1 MRRSPRVTLF
11 IERSGLNFL
20 FYKGNSVTCLVTK
33 NSSSR
38 IPPCN
43 RSLSSFKKTYDFIS
57 LASVT
62 ISRHNFLCGAA
73 ERMRT
78 DRHNVHWIKKEKEKI
93 IPPVKDYMHEKDIF
107 RWLHSEFSFFF
118 YVFFFFYFVFN
129 SSGRVFALELL
140 RVALF
145 LKKKKQSPIWSV
157 ELHQTQASSY
167 KAVMFA
173 SKAQLCQRA
182 LQAPPLR
189 SSLRDEKPAVDL
201 CPSVAVRQL
210 MVWASSRLFPSL
222 MRFDRDCCS
231 PVSLEDKHELNIKWN
246 HNTDE
251 LLNDLQHL

>member
-1 MRRSPRVTLF
+1 MTSLWVF
-11 IERSGLNFL
+11 FL
-20 FYKGNSVTCLVTK
+20 F
-33 NSSSR
+33 
-38 IPPCN
+38 
-43 RSLSSFKKTYDFIS
+43 
-57 LASVT
+57 
-62 ISRHNFLCGAA
+62 LC
-73 ERMRT
+73 
-78 DRHNVHWIKKEKEKI
+78 
-93 IPPVKDYMHEKDIF
+93 
-107 RWLHSEFSFFF
+107 
-118 YVFFFFYFVFN
+118 FFFFFI
-129 SSGRVFALELL
+129 SSSTVQDAYLHSSSCESRF
-140 RVALF
+140 F

-231 PVSLEDKHELNIKWN
+231 PVSLEDKHELNIKWS

>member
-118 YVFFFFYFVFN
+118 YVFFFF
-129 SSGRVFALELL
+129 
-140 RVALF
+140 LF
-145 LKKKKQSPIWSV
+145 RLQQFRTRICTRAPASRAFFKKKKNKVQFGASNCIKLRQVVTKPWC
-157 ELHQTQASSY
+157 LHPKPSSASGHYRPHPSDPHCEM
-167 KAVMFA
+167 KN
-173 SKAQLCQRA
+173 
-182 LQAPPLR
+182 LR
-189 SSLRDEKPAVDL
+189 WTCVQ
-201 CPSVAVRQL
+201 V
-210 MVWASSRLFPSL
+210 
-222 MRFDRDCCS
+222 
-231 PVSLEDKHELNIKWN
+231 
-246 HNTDE
+246 
-251 LLNDLQHL
+251 LLWDS

>member
-1 MRRSPRVTLF
+1 MTSLWVF
-11 IERSGLNFL
+11 FL
-20 FYKGNSVTCLVTK
+20 F
-33 NSSSR
+33 
-38 IPPCN
+38 
-43 RSLSSFKKTYDFIS
+43 
-57 LASVT
+57 
-62 ISRHNFLCGAA
+62 LC
-73 ERMRT
+73 
-78 DRHNVHWIKKEKEKI
+78 
-93 IPPVKDYMHEKDIF
+93 
-107 RWLHSEFSFFF
+107 
-118 YVFFFFYFVFN
+118 FFFFII
-129 SSGRVFALELL
+129 SSSTVQDAYLHSSSCESR
-140 RVALF
+140 F
-145 LKKKKQSPIWSV
+145 LKKKKKQSPIWSV

-231 PVSLEDKHELNIKWN
+231 PVSLEDKHELNIKWS

>member
-1 MRRSPRVTLF
+1 M
-11 IERSGLNFL
+11 
-20 FYKGNSVTCLVTK
+20 
-33 NSSSR
+33 
-38 IPPCN
+38 
-43 RSLSSFKKTYDFIS
+43 KKTYSDDFTLS
-57 LASVT
+57 
-62 ISRHNFLCGAA
+62 FL
-73 ERMRT
+73 
-78 DRHNVHWIKKEKEKI
+78 
-93 IPPVKDYMHEKDIF
+93 
-107 RWLHSEFSFFF
+107 SFFMF
-118 YVFFFFYFVFN
+118 LFFFYFVFT

-145 LKKKKQSPIWSV
+145 FKKKKQSPLWSV

-231 PVSLEDKHELNIKWN
+231 PVSLEDKHELNIKWS

>member
-1 MRRSPRVTLF
+1 MTSLWVF
-11 IERSGLNFL
+11 FL
-20 FYKGNSVTCLVTK
+20 F
-33 NSSSR
+33 
-38 IPPCN
+38 
-43 RSLSSFKKTYDFIS
+43 
-57 LASVT
+57 
-62 ISRHNFLCGAA
+62 LC
-73 ERMRT
+73 
-78 DRHNVHWIKKEKEKI
+78 
-93 IPPVKDYMHEKDIF
+93 
-107 RWLHSEFSFFF
+107 
-118 YVFFFFYFVFN
+118 FFFFFI
-129 SSGRVFALELL
+129 SSSTVQDAYLHSSSCESRF
-140 RVALF
+140 F
-145 LKKKKQSPIWSV
+145 KKKKKQSPIWSV

>member
-1 MRRSPRVTLF
+1 MISFLSHLSRFRGTTFSAGLRR
-11 IERSGLNFL
+11 G
-20 FYKGNSVTCLVTK
+20 C
-33 NSSSR
+33 
-38 IPPCN
+38 
-43 RSLSSFKKTYDFIS
+43 
-57 LASVT
+57 AQ
-62 ISRHNFLCGAA
+62 
-73 ERMRT
+73 T
-78 DRHNVHWIKKEKEKI
+78 DRQTDTMCTGLKKKNNEKEKL

-107 RWLHSEFSFFF
+107 RWLHSEFSFFLCF
-118 YVFFFFYFVFN
+118 WIFFYFVFT

-145 LKKKKQSPIWSV
+145 KKKTESPLWSV

-182 LQAPPLR
+182 LQAPPLS

-231 PVSLEDKHELNIKWN
+231 PVSLEETRAEHKVKPQHRWAFKWPPAPVSDQKQATS
-246 HNTDE
+246 HF
-251 LLNDLQHL
+251 